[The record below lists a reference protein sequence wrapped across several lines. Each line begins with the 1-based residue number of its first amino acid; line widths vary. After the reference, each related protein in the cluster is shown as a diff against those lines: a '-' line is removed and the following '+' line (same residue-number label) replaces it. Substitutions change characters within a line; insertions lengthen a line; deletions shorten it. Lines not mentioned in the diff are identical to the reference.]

1 MKRKT
6 LFLSLLA
13 ALLCMAGCRNESF
26 DGKCTVRIHST
37 YKDYPVV
44 HLQKPGGAIIDST
57 LHIDAHDSLVFV
69 RADST
74 EMPYIAFIRL
84 INPNDAMDWL
94 ELPVAI
100 EEGRVDIDLGDV
112 VKLSGTKTNKR
123 LQQFL
128 NERQKLREEVN
139 PSVDDMKAALD
150 EITNAYSAFYAKH
163 ILKNADNVL
172 GRFVYKAYGEH
183 LNDADREKV
192 EAKMGK
198 QHAS

>member
-1 MKRKT
+1 
-6 LFLSLLA
+6 
-13 ALLCMAGCRNESF
+13 
-26 DGKCTVRIHST
+26 
-37 YKDYPVV
+37 V
-44 HLQKPGGAIIDST
+44 HLQKPGGAMIDST

-84 INPNDAMDWL
+84 INPKDAMDWL

-100 EEGRVDIDLGDV
+100 EEGQVDIDLGEV
-112 VKLSGTKTNKR
+112 VKLSGTKTNKN

-128 NERQKLREEVN
+128 NEREKMREELN
-139 PSVDDMKAALD
+139 PSTDDVQAALD
-150 EITNAYSAFYAKH
+150 EIANTYSAFYAKH

-172 GRFVYKAYGEH
+172 GRFVYKAYGAH
-183 LNDADREKV
+183 LNKADREKV

-198 QHAS
+198 QQAS